1 MGKIAHELV
10 AKVIRREGG
19 LWFVLVMWVGWRFVV
34 RLLGFVGEPNH
45 TFPHNQGQLSL
56 TWLTS
61 AHSARHC
68 SPSLTLSP
76 LMSACGVAK
85 ILLHIFLSLLGLY
98 IMSPWSH
105 SELICSLT
113 NSTVM
118 VCKKCPYSRTWSS
131 LLLNYRWKGAQQ
143 GPRRR
148 TMTVS
153 PVLWC
158 GKGKSAEQC

>member
-1 MGKIAHELV
+1 MEKIAHELV

-68 SPSLTLSP
+68 SPSQTLSP

-105 SELICSLT
+105 SRLICCLT
-113 NSTVM
+113 NSTLM
-118 VCKKCPYSRTWSS
+118 VCKKCLYTHTHDPHSY
-131 LLLNYRWKGAQQ
+131 
-143 GPRRR
+143 
-148 TMTVS
+148 
-153 PVLWC
+153 
-158 GKGKSAEQC
+158 

>member
-1 MGKIAHELV
+1 MEKIAHELV

-61 AHSARHC
+61 AHSAHLR
-68 SPSLTLSP
+68 SP
-76 LMSACGVAK
+76 LMSTCGVAK

-98 IMSPWSH
+98 A
-105 SELICSLT
+105 SLVT
-113 NSTVM
+113 
-118 VCKKCPYSRTWSS
+118 
-131 LLLNYRWKGAQQ
+131 L
-143 GPRRR
+143 
-148 TMTVS
+148 
-153 PVLWC
+153 
-158 GKGKSAEQC
+158 